1 MIRSDMPRTEEE
13 NLRIREEQKRH
24 IIQSA
29 VRVLARKGL
38 IATKMAD
45 IAAEAEVSYGLVYHY
60 FSSKEQILSDL
71 LEEALERGSGN
82 LQRAL
87 ETPGTPW
94 DRLETFVTGSLQ
106 SFREHPE
113 FLVVLYQALQDEE
126 IHSKLWERAQS
137 KRRLMM
143 GAARHLIIEGQAAG
157 QIVQDDP
164 DQLVVVLLSIFH
176 GMACTTVMRG
186 GEIPAIDARIVM
198 RLFKS

>member
-1 MIRSDMPRTEEE
+1 MPRTEVE

-60 FSSKEQILSDL
+60 FSNKEQILSEL

-94 DRLETFVTGSLQ
+94 DRLEMFVAGSLQ
-106 SFREHPE
+106 SFQEHPE
-113 FLVVLYQALQDEE
+113 FLVVLYQALQNEE
-126 IHSKLWERAQS
+126 IHSKRWERAQS
-137 KRRLMM
+137 KRRLMRE
-143 GAARHLIIEGQAAG
+143 AARHLITEGQAAG
-157 QIVQDDP
+157 QIVQDNP
-164 DQLVVVLLSIFH
+164 DQLVGVLLSIFH
-176 GMACTTVMRG
+176 GMACTVVMRG
-186 GEIPAIDARIVM
+186 GEIAVIDARIVM
-198 RLFKS
+198 RLFKP

>member
-1 MIRSDMPRTEEE
+1 MPRTEEE

-38 IATKMAD
+38 VATKMAD

-60 FSSKEQILSDL
+60 FSNKEQILSEL

-87 ETPGTPW
+87 ETSGTPW
-94 DRLETFVTGSLQ
+94 DRLQMFVTGTLQ

-137 KRRLMM
+137 KRRLMI
-143 GAARHLIIEGQAAG
+143 GAARHLITEGQAAG

-198 RLFKS
+198 RLFKP

>member
-1 MIRSDMPRTEEE
+1 MPRTEEE

-29 VRVLARKGL
+29 VKVLARKGVG
-38 IATKMAD
+38 ATKMAD

-60 FSSKEQILSDL
+60 FSNKEQIFSEL

-87 ETPGTPW
+87 ETSGTSW
-94 DRLETFVTGSLQ
+94 DRLQMFVTDALQ

-113 FLVVLYQALQDEE
+113 FLVILYQALQDEE
-126 IHSKLWERAQS
+126 IHSKLWERVQS

-143 GAARHLIIEGQAAG
+143 GAARCLITEGQAAG
-157 QIVQDDP
+157 QVVQDDP
-164 DQLVVVLLSIFH
+164 DLLVGVLLSIFH
-176 GMACTTVMRG
+176 GMACAAVIRG
-186 GEIPAIDARIVM
+186 GEIPVIDARVVM
-198 RLFKS
+198 RLFKP